1 MPVRARLGA
10 PHTMKKLVYI
20 FDVDGTILLTTNS
33 KYADC
38 VPIPGRIEQVNA
50 LYAMGHRIIYWTARG
65 ATSGI
70 DWYEFTKQ
78 QLDDFGC
85 RYHEFY
91 TRKPHYHVWID
102 DKAVNAQDFFK
113 AT

>member
-1 MPVRARLGA
+1 
-10 PHTMKKLVYI
+10 MKKLVYI
-20 FDVDGTILLTTNS
+20 FDVDGTILLTTTG

-50 LYAMGHRIIYWTARG
+50 LYDVGHKIVYWTARG
-65 ATSGI
+65 ATSHT
-70 DWYEFTKQ
+70 DWYNFTKQ

-91 TRKPHYHVWID
+91 TRKPHYHVWVD